1 MKIPKGMSESE
12 VLEVINRIADRYA
25 YKFRFGYF
33 EAEDIRQEAVI
44 IAMEALDRYEEGR
57 PLENFLAVHVKNR
70 LTNFKRDKY
79 YRQTK
84 ENSEAQKK
92 HNNSKKFLMEPLDIY
107 NIRDEQEMN
116 MRIDD
121 EFVDD
126 CEQDEII
133 QIINMNLDVGLRS
146 DYLRI
151 KDGCYV
157 AKPRREKILEEIN
170 NILRD
175 NGYEEREIL

>member
-12 VLEVINRIADRYA
+12 VLEVINKIADRYA

-92 HNNSKKFLMEPLDIY
+92 HNKSKKFLMEPLDIY

>member
-1 MKIPKGMSESE
+1 
-12 VLEVINRIADRYA
+12 
-25 YKFRFGYF
+25 
-33 EAEDIRQEAVI
+33 
-44 IAMEALDRYEEGR
+44 
-57 PLENFLAVHVKNR
+57 
-70 LTNFKRDKY
+70 
-79 YRQTK
+79 
-84 ENSEAQKK
+84 
-92 HNNSKKFLMEPLDIY
+92 
-107 NIRDEQEMN
+107 